1 MVVLDI
7 LRNLILAPLEL
18 IFEVIFSFAFK
29 LTNSEG
35 LSIIILSIVVSTLV
49 LPLYNRAEKI
59 EAEQRAKEKELSQWV
74 EHIKKHFKGDERYM
88 MLDAYYRENHY
99 SPLSQLRSTI
109 SILLQIPFFL
119 TAYDLLGVRAADRL
133 SGSSFLVFYDLG
145 VPDGILSVGNIT
157 INLLPIL
164 MTLINVLTTY
174 IYTKDQPTKTVLRS
188 LALPLVFLVLLYNSP
203 SALLLYWTMNNIY
216 SLIKTIIIKNSVSD
230 STIKYSGK
238 KAKTKQT
245 GLIAKGIDSV
255 FETKGNTSL
264 FILSAVFMSV
274 LTGLLIPL
282 AYLSASPEE
291 FLDVMA
297 LQNPLHYL
305 ISSFFVAVGFF
316 VAWPSVFYYLASK
329 KIKHIIAAAMIG
341 ISVCST
347 VNYLFFGTDT
357 GTINTSLVFD
367 QAPSY
372 SAMQM
377 ALNAILVLLIF
388 GACSFLYRF
397 QKFFKI
403 AFIAVILTTLTISAI
418 NAKKVHDAYIA
429 VFNHIDDYREEE
441 SPQIRLSATGNNVMV
456 IMLDRAVS
464 GYIPY
469 VFYEFPELAEKF
481 DGFVYYPNCLAFGQN
496 TLKTSSAL
504 FGGYDYTPE
513 RIDARADETLAE
525 KHDESLKVLP
535 QLFSEQGY
543 TTTLMDLPFAGWSWN
558 DDYSAFQDIDNCYT
572 YHAKD
577 YFTSDTESHINVENR
592 RNRNMFMYSLFRCS
606 PLMIQTIIY
615 DSGNYNSVTE
625 DAYDIYDVLENYKV
639 LENLDEMT
647 QVSDM
652 YPGCLF
658 LMDNQTTHDVTN
670 LSNYDPYNT
679 VEFEEGYYITDGENE
694 LYLWDSYQA
703 ATYECLVASMLELG
717 EYMDYLKANGVYDNT
732 KIIIVSDHGTGVM
745 LFDNLEFKEVS
756 ADWYNCLLMVKDFN
770 STGFETDYTFMTN
783 ADVPSIALEGIVNDP
798 SNPYTGNPINTE
810 PKNGDL
816 YVGYSLT
823 HDEKL
828 WNPDLNQGNTFYYD
842 EDCVWFKVING
853 NIFEESNWIKVNK
866 PA

>member
-1 MVVLDI
+1 MVIFEI
-7 LRNLILAPLEL
+7 LKNIVLAPLEL
-18 IFEVIFSFAFK
+18 IFEIIFSLAFK
-29 LTNSEG
+29 ITGSEG
-35 LSIIILSIVVSTLV
+35 LAIIILSLVVSTLV
-49 LPLYNRAEKI
+49 LPLYKRAEKI
-59 EAEQRAKEKELSQWV
+59 EAEQMAKEKELSHWI
-74 EHIKKHFKGDERYM
+74 EHIKKNFKGDERYM

-216 SLIKTIIIKNSVSD
+216 SLIKTIIIKNSGSG
-230 STIKYSGK
+230 STNKINCK

-245 GLIAKGIDSV
+245 GLIAKGIASV

-372 SAMQM
+372 PAMQM

-388 GACSFLYRF
+388 GACFFLYRF

-441 SPQIRLSATGNNVMV
+441 APQIRLSATGNNVMV

-469 VFYEFPELAEKF
+469 VLYEFPELAEKF

-558 DDYSAFQDIDNCYT
+558 DDYSAFQDIDNCFT

-577 YFTSDTESHINVENR
+577 YFTSDTESHVNVENR
-592 RNRNMFMYSLFRCS
+592 RNRNLFMYSLFRCS
-606 PLMIQTIIY
+606 PLMLQTMIY